1 MKDLLSSTPLL
12 HLGWIVALSTLIPLG
27 VGVLLDRRLGT
38 APLFIIIGAA
48 IGILASTVGAVRIAT
63 RTLDALGNR
72 QPTVRPPDGSQ
83 PQERVD
89 EKED

>member
-12 HLGWIVALSTLIPLG
+12 QVGWIVALSTLIPLG
-27 VGVLLDRRLGT
+27 LGVVLDRRLGT

-48 IGILASTVGAVRIAT
+48 IGILASTVSAVRITT
-63 RTLDALGNR
+63 RTIDALGNR
-72 QPTVRPPDGSQ
+72 PPSVQPPP
-83 PQERVD
+83 ERSD